1 MIRDSLKGVENMYE
15 ELDMVSFYHN
25 ALMWTS
31 LFCGRSLQSRESA
44 FTTDT
49 AEGSWVCPGHCCSH
63 ALPLITENRLGE
75 EKGPG
80 AANLTPNTSPSTLDE
95 PLGPLGL

>member
-1 MIRDSLKGVENMYE
+1 
-15 ELDMVSFYHN
+15 
-25 ALMWTS
+25 MWTS

-49 AEGSWVCPGHCCSH
+49 PEGHVEVSSTAG
-63 ALPLITENRLGE
+63 LPCAPWSLRTAGE

-80 AANLTPNTSPSTLDE
+80 AVNLTVLHPDE